1 MLQKDRFLI
10 KAKRFDTNSGTYI
23 SYNNSLKKLYDKFN
37 LYDEDYKKLDSDM
50 VEDWLE
56 GLKYKKSYRNLII
69 EHCKEFYSYLVK
81 KHLAD
86 YNPFDAINK
95 FGGKEV
101 KKDSKDKYI
110 PTKEEVR
117 ALILRSGIREKEPI
131 KTFDFFKSR
140 NMCILQLLATQGL
153 RKNII
158 RVIKMEDIKK
168 NDDYAVVIIDE
179 NRTKA
184 KIPHRIVFA
193 GETMKLFNRYLE
205 VRKAYGIDSEYVF
218 TSLNGKQLN
227 ASDITDLFDKAV
239 RKANIKVEKGV
250 QFSVHNL
257 RHFVTSR
264 LVANNENVLLIKDI
278 LNWGNNEQDM
288 IQRYSNHTEAY
299 DLEKARAT
307 SKILD

>member
-10 KAKRFDTNSGTYI
+10 KAKRFDVNSGTYI

-37 LYDEDYKKLDSDM
+37 LYDEDYRKLDSDM

-56 GLKYKKSYRNLII
+56 ALKYKKSYRNLII

-110 PTKEEVR
+110 PSKEEVR
-117 ALILRSGIREKEPI
+117 LLILRSGIREKEPI
-131 KTFDFFKSR
+131 KTFDFFKAR

-158 RVIKMEDIKK
+158 RVMKMEDIKK
-168 NDDYAVVIIDE
+168 NDDYVVVEIDGS
-179 NRTKA
+179 RTKA
-184 KIPHRIVFA
+184 GIPHRIVFA
-193 GETMKLFNRYLE
+193 GETMELFNKYLE
-205 VRKAYGIDSEYVF
+205 VRKAYEIDSEYVF
-218 TSLNGKQLN
+218 TSLSGKKLN

-239 RKANIKVEKGV
+239 RKANIRVEEGV
-250 QFSVHNL
+250 QFSPHNL

-264 LVANNENVLLIKDI
+264 LVANNEN
-278 LNWGNNEQDM
+278 G
-288 IQRYSNHTEAY
+288 RY
-299 DLEKARAT
+299 
-307 SKILD
+307 

>member
-10 KAKRFDTNSGTYI
+10 KAKRFDVNSGTYI

-37 LYDEDYKKLDSDM
+37 LYDEDYKKLNSDM

-56 GLKYKKSYRNLII
+56 DLKYKKSYRNLII

-81 KHLAD
+81 KHLTD
-86 YNPFDAINK
+86 YNPFEAINK

-110 PTKEEVR
+110 PTKEEVKL
-117 ALILRSGIREKEPI
+117 LILRSGIREKEPI
-131 KTFDFFKSR
+131 KTFEFFKSR

-158 RVIKMEDIKK
+158 RVMKLEDIKR
-168 NDDYAVVIIDE
+168 NDDYVVIVIDE
-179 NRTKA
+179 SRTKA
-184 KIPHRIVFA
+184 GVSHRIVFA

-205 VRKAYGIDSEYVF
+205 VRKTYGIDSEYIF
-218 TSLNGKQLN
+218 TSLNGKKLN

-250 QFSVHNL
+250 QFSPHNM
-257 RHFVTSR
+257 RHFVASR
-264 LVANNENVLLIKDI
+264 LVADNVNALIIKDI
-278 LNWGNNEQDM
+278 MNWGNNEQDM

-299 DLEKARAT
+299 DLEKVRAT
-307 SKILD
+307 SNILK

>member
-10 KAKRFDTNSGTYI
+10 KAKRFNVNSGTYI

-37 LYDEDYKKLDSDM
+37 LYDEDYRKLNSDM

-56 GLKYKKSYRNLII
+56 ALKYKKSYRNLII

-110 PTKEEVR
+110 PSKEEVR

-131 KTFDFFKSR
+131 KTFDFFKAR

-158 RVIKMEDIKK
+158 RVMKMEDIKK
-168 NDDYAVVIIDE
+168 NDGYVVVEIDGS
-179 NRTKA
+179 RTKA
-184 KIPHRIVFA
+184 GIPHRIVFA
-193 GETMKLFNRYLE
+193 GETMELFNKYLE
-205 VRKAYGIDSEYVF
+205 VRKTYGIDSEYVF
-218 TSLNGKQLN
+218 TSLNGKKLN

-239 RKANIKVEKGV
+239 RKANIRVEEGV
-250 QFSVHNL
+250 QFSPHNL

>member
-10 KAKRFDTNSGTYI
+10 KAKRFDINSGTYI
-23 SYNNSLKKLYDKFN
+23 SYNNSLKKLYDEFN
-37 LYDEDYKKLDSDM
+37 LYDEDYKKLTADM

-56 GLKYKKSYRNLII
+56 ALEYKKSYKNLII

-86 YNPFDAINK
+86 YNPFEAINK

-110 PTKEEVR
+110 PTKEEVKS
-117 ALILRSGIREKEPI
+117 LILRSGIREKEPV
-131 KTFDFFKSR
+131 KTFEFFRSR

-158 RVIKMEDIKK
+158 RVMKLEDIKRD
-168 NDDYAVVIIDE
+168 DDYVVIEIDE

-184 KIPHRIVFA
+184 GIPHRIVFA
-193 GETMKLFNRYLE
+193 GETMKLFNKYLE
-205 VRKAYGIDSEYVF
+205 VRKKYGIDSEYVF
-218 TSLNGKQLN
+218 TSLNGKKLN

-239 RKANIKVEKGV
+239 KKANIKVEKGV
-250 QFSVHNL
+250 QFSPHNM
-257 RHFVTSR
+257 RHFVASR
-264 LVANNENVLLIKDI
+264 LVADNVNALLIKDI
-278 LNWGNNEQDM
+278 MNWGNNEQDM

-299 DLEKARAT
+299 DLEKVRAT
-307 SKILD
+307 SNILK